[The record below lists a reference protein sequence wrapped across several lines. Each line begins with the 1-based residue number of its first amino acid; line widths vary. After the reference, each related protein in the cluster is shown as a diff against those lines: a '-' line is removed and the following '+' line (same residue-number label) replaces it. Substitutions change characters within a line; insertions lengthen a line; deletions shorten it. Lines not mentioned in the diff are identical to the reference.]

1 MAQKSVHNKHE
12 LLSLR
17 EMFSVVG
24 DQLTARDVRVL
35 RFMFS
40 GIFTSEFLSQ
50 IHDGVSFLQA
60 LEKVDRIDE
69 SNFKN
74 LENYLRLINRYDLY
88 QFLTLRKRT
97 PGMYYIGERH
107 FLEDSFKI
115 INRPCDEKWISDQTQ
130 NWPILETFMH
140 FIITFRY

>member
-1 MAQKSVHNKHE
+1 MAQKAVQNKNE
-12 LLSLR
+12 LLTLQ
-17 EMFSVVG
+17 EMFRIVG

-40 GIFTSEFLSQ
+40 GIFTAEFLSQ

-74 LENYLRLINRYDLY
+74 LENYLRIINRRDLY
-88 QFLTLRKRT
+88 QFLSLRRRT
-97 PGMYYIGERH
+97 PGMFNLY
-107 FLEDSFKI
+107 
-115 INRPCDEKWISDQTQ
+115 
-130 NWPILETFMH
+130 
-140 FIITFRY
+140 